1 MQINSMNEK
10 EINKDEK
17 SYTQGTCAQ
26 FPPPKVL
33 VLGSTNAKEFQKKL
47 AMRVVQELKTLN

>member
-1 MQINSMNEK
+1 MNEK